1 MFSPVCNKE
10 SSQDELNNDLQR
22 VNDSAFP
29 YQMRCNP
36 GPTKQTKELYF
47 LKKTKGEYYQNLTS
61 NGCNV
66 ESCSSQKYLGLIKLI
81 TRFRV
86 EFSHLNEHKFRC
98 HFNDTMSPICH
109 WSSEIELTQHSLLHC
124 PFFLPK
130 EINFLKVFMI

>member
-1 MFSPVCNKE
+1 
-10 SSQDELNNDLQR
+10 
-22 VNDSAFP
+22 
-29 YQMRCNP
+29 MRCNSD
-36 GPTKQTKELYF
+36 PTKQTKELYF

-98 HFNDTMSPICH
+98 HFNDTMSPICP

-124 PFFLPK
+124 PFLLPK